1 MPAGSLPVKTA
12 VLAVCGALLVGACS
26 SDAEGGG
33 SSSTT
38 PDAVET
44 SAPVTSP
51 SASGS
56 SASPDAQESSGSPTP
71 SESDSADASPS
82 NESSPPHSPRPSKSS
97 SEAPAPPV
105 MPAAAKENTAEG
117 AEAFARWYVETLN
130 HLYQH
135 PKAGVL
141 DKYAGDD
148 CKTCANQSEALVEAS
163 RTKEASD
170 GPVFDIL
177 GAKVTATGPSTYDA
191 VVGFHQLPATFTTP
205 DGEVTARLEEID
217 EMGLLFR
224 LRHEGG
230 WAVEKLHPNE
240 DPVFTKD
247 GSR

>member
-1 MPAGSLPVKTA
+1 
-12 VLAVCGALLVGACS
+12 
-26 SDAEGGG
+26 
-33 SSSTT
+33 
-38 PDAVET
+38 
-44 SAPVTSP
+44 
-51 SASGS
+51 
-56 SASPDAQESSGSPTP
+56 
-71 SESDSADASPS
+71 
-82 NESSPPHSPRPSKSS
+82 
-97 SEAPAPPV
+97 